1 VERRA
6 RIATQSDRLELGE
19 DAEVGMDSKAEAG
32 PTGLDA
38 AKLFLASAILIGGI
52 FAYYYFGSESVLL
65 RAVGVLVA
73 FGVAAAVAMTSYQG
87 QLLWKFMQGSRV
99 ELRKVVWPTREE
111 ALQTTAIVL
120 FFALIGGVFFWLL
133 ALFLLTV
140 RQFIAG

>member
-1 VERRA
+1 
-6 RIATQSDRLELGE
+6 
-19 DAEVGMDSKAEAG
+19 MDSKAEAG

-52 FAYYYFGSESVLL
+52 FAYYYFASSSVLL
-65 RAVGVLVA
+65 RVVGVLVA
-73 FGVAAAVAMTSYQG
+73 FGVGAAIAMTSYQG

-133 ALFLLTV
+133 DFFLLTV

>member
-1 VERRA
+1 
-6 RIATQSDRLELGE
+6 
-19 DAEVGMDSKAEAG
+19 MDSKAEAG

-52 FAYYYFGSESVLL
+52 VAYYYFGNESVLL
-65 RAVGVLVA
+65 RVMGVLIA
-73 FGVAAAVAMTSYQG
+73 FAAAVAVAMTSFQG

-120 FFALIGGVFFWLL
+120 VFALIGGVFFWVLDLILL
-133 ALFLLTV
+133 SI
-140 RQFIAG
+140 RQYIAG